1 MAVQISA
8 VLLKAVQW
16 VLKDLVQHSLCT
28 AEQGLCTA
36 GPHHTIADDLGSHDL
51 QAHTSSSDGQML
63 TPMER
68 WPPVSRECEMH
79 QRAENRE
86 LSEARETDGQAARIQ
101 ALPGLRFIDV
111 NWLRSM
117 SHLYAAW
124 GLLIQGVLPA
134 CCKEEGALERTAG
147 AIAEKEPMM
156 KRAPPKK
163 NPAAAY
169 QDIQWA
175 GVSK

>member
-1 MAVQISA
+1 M
-8 VLLKAVQW
+8 LKAFVQR
-16 VLKDLVQHSLCT
+16 SLCT

-36 GPHHTIADDLGSHDL
+36 GPYHTIADDLGSYDL

-68 WPPVSRECEMH
+68 WPPISGECEMH
-79 QRAENRE
+79 QRAKIRE
-86 LSEARETDGQAARIQ
+86 LTEARETDGQAARNQ
-101 ALPGLRFIDV
+101 ALPGLQLIYV
-111 NWLRSM
+111 SWLRSM

-124 GLLIQGVLPA
+124 GLLVQGVLPA
-134 CCKEEGALERTAG
+134 CCKEEEALERTAG